1 MKARERHNPREG
13 ETVKTLLVQVS
24 EMSAPD
30 LKSAEAVA
38 DDVIV
43 PLVGGGSSGGDG
55 GDDGAAVGAVN
66 ANGRPERKISY
77 VSRGSDGDRKFS
89 RKTS

>member
-1 MKARERHNPREG
+1 M
-13 ETVKTLLVQVS
+13 KTLLVQVS

-43 PLVGGGSSGGDG
+43 PLVGGGSSGEAHDAGG